1 MNNNLT
7 AEDKIEIINLVTQ
20 AQTKQELKASLE
32 DYLTET
38 VVSEKEL
45 SLPIKEE
52 LPPPTKEPQLKSE
65 SSQVETPSIY
75 SQKYREL
82 VDLDK
87 QNHPRENVKLSSEV
101 PEGNSAIRSTAPT
114 LGLSEENSPKN
125 EPKVLERTTNNPW
138 AASGARTVSPG
149 ELNLN

>member
-7 AEDKIEIINLVTQ
+7 AETKLEIINLITQ
-20 AQTKQELKASLE
+20 SQTKQELKALLQ

-38 VVSEKEL
+38 QEKIPSL
-45 SLPIKEE
+45 SIKEE
-52 LPPPTKEPQLKSE
+52 LPPVEERKTRPI
-65 SSQVETPSIY
+65 QVETPSIY

-87 QNHPRENVKLSSEV
+87 QNHPRENTKLSSEV
-101 PEGNSAIRSTAPT
+101 PEDNSNIKTTTPT
-114 LGLSEENSPKN
+114 IGLSEENPPKN

-138 AASGARTVSPG
+138 AASGARTVAPG
-149 ELNLN
+149 ELNLNWQ

>member
-7 AEDKIEIINLVTQ
+7 AETKLEIINLIAQ
-20 AQTKQELKASLE
+20 AQTKQELKVSLQ

-38 VVSEKEL
+38 QEKTPSL
-45 SLPIKEE
+45 SIKEE
-52 LPPPTKEPQLKSE
+52 LPPVEE
-65 SSQVETPSIY
+65 SKTRPIQVETPSIY

-87 QNHPRENVKLSSEV
+87 QNHPRENTKLSSEV
-101 PEGNSAIRSTAPT
+101 PEDNSNIKTTTPT
-114 LGLSEENSPKN
+114 IGLSEENPHKN

-138 AASGARTVSPG
+138 AASGARTVAPG

>member
-7 AEDKIEIINLVTQ
+7 AETKLEIINLITQ
-20 AQTKQELKASLE
+20 SQTKQELKALLQ

-38 VVSEKEL
+38 QEKIPSL
-45 SLPIKEE
+45 SIKEE
-52 LPPPTKEPQLKSE
+52 LPPVEE
-65 SSQVETPSIY
+65 SKTRPIQVETPSIY

-87 QNHPRENVKLSSEV
+87 QNHPRENIKLSSEV
-101 PEGNSAIRSTAPT
+101 PEDNSNIKTTTPT
-114 LGLSEENSPKN
+114 IGLSEENPSKN

-138 AASGARTVSPG
+138 AASGARTVAPG

>member
-7 AEDKIEIINLVTQ
+7 AETKLEIINLITQ
-20 AQTKQELKASLE
+20 AQTKQELKALLQ

-38 VVSEKEL
+38 QEKTPSL
-45 SLPIKEE
+45 SIKEE
-52 LPPPTKEPQLKSE
+52 LPPVEE
-65 SSQVETPSIY
+65 SKTRPIQVETPSIY

-87 QNHPRENVKLSSEV
+87 QNHPRENTKLSSEV
-101 PEGNSAIRSTAPT
+101 PEDNSNIKTTTPT
-114 LGLSEENSPKN
+114 IGLSEDNHPKN
-125 EPKVLERTTNNPW
+125 ESKVLERTTNNPW
-138 AASGARTVSPG
+138 AASGARTVAPG

>member
-1 MNNNLT
+1 MNDNLT
-7 AEDKIEIINLVTQ
+7 AETKLEIINLIAQ
-20 AQTKQELKASLE
+20 AQTKQELKVSLE

-38 VVSEKEL
+38 QEKTPSL
-45 SLPIKEE
+45 SIKEE
-52 LPPPTKEPQLKSE
+52 LPPVEENKTIPI
-65 SSQVETPSIY
+65 QVETPSIY

-101 PEGNSAIRSTAPT
+101 LEGNSAIRSTAPT

-138 AASGARTVSPG
+138 AASGARTVAPG

>member
-1 MNNNLT
+1 MNDNLT
-7 AEDKIEIINLVTQ
+7 AETKLEIINLIAQ
-20 AQTKQELKASLE
+20 AQTKQELKVSLE

-38 VVSEKEL
+38 QEKTPSL
-45 SLPIKEE
+45 SIKEE
-52 LPPPTKEPQLKSE
+52 LPPVEENKTIPI
-65 SSQVETPSIY
+65 QVETPSIY

-138 AASGARTVSPG
+138 AASGARTVAPG

>member
-1 MNNNLT
+1 MNDNLT
-7 AEDKIEIINLVTQ
+7 AETKLEIINLITQ
-20 AQTKQELKASLE
+20 AQTKQELKATLQ

-38 VVSEKEL
+38 QEKIPSL
-45 SLPIKEE
+45 SIKEE
-52 LPPPTKEPQLKSE
+52 LPPTTEEPLLKSE

-138 AASGARTVSPG
+138 AASGARTVAPG

>member
-7 AEDKIEIINLVTQ
+7 AEDKLKIINLIAQV
-20 AQTKQELKASLE
+20 QTKQELKTSLE

-38 VVSEKEL
+38 MVPEKEL
-45 SLPIKEE
+45 SLPIEEE
-52 LPPPTKEPQLKSE
+52 LPPTEEPLLKSE
-65 SSQVETPSIY
+65 SRQVETPSIY

-82 VDLDK
+82 VNLDK

-101 PEGNSAIRSTAPT
+101 PEGNSAIKSTAPT
-114 LGLSEENSPKN
+114 VGLSEENPPKN

-138 AASGARTVSPG
+138 AASGARTVAPG

>member
-1 MNNNLT
+1 MNDNLT
-7 AEDKIEIINLVTQ
+7 AETKLEIINLIAQ
-20 AQTKQELKASLE
+20 AQTKQELKVSLE

-38 VVSEKEL
+38 VVSEKKF

-52 LPPPTKEPQLKSE
+52 LPPVEENKTRPI
-65 SSQVETPSIY
+65 QVETPSIY

-138 AASGARTVSPG
+138 AASGARTVAPG